1 MVEKTRVY
9 MDPYREKYYAKVKD
23 TKGSRRTEEVKEPTP
38 KPSEDP
44 MVDEAMK
51 RKDYKFANALLS
63 KDRMPDPLMDQIK
76 DTAKAFDEKDLGI
89 NNEEI
94 VLKVL
99 KEGKERGDI

>member
-44 MVDEAMK
+44 MVDEAIK

-63 KDRMPDPLMDQIK
+63 KERIPDPVMDKIK
-76 DTAKAFDEKDLGI
+76 DTAKSFEEKDLGI
-89 NNEEI
+89 NKEEI
-94 VLKVL
+94 VAKVF
-99 KEGKERGDI
+99 KEAKERGDI

>member
-63 KDRMPDPLMDQIK
+63 KEKIPDPVMDKIK
-76 DTAKAFDEKDLGI
+76 DTAKSFEEKDLGI
-89 NNEEI
+89 NKEEI
-94 VLKVL
+94 VAKVF
-99 KEGKERGDI
+99 KEAKERGDI

>member
-23 TKGSRRTEEVKEPTP
+23 TKGNRRTEEVKEPTP

-44 MVDEAMK
+44 MVDEAIK

-63 KDRMPDPLMDQIK
+63 KERIPDPVMDKIK
-76 DTAKAFDEKDLGI
+76 DTAKSFEEKDLGI

-94 VLKVL
+94 VAKVF
-99 KEGKERGDI
+99 KEAKERGDI

>member
-1 MVEKTRVY
+1 

-63 KDRMPDPLMDQIK
+63 KERIPDPVMDKIK
-76 DTAKAFDEKDLGI
+76 DTAKSFEEKDLGI
-89 NNEEI
+89 NKEEI
-94 VLKVL
+94 VAKVF
-99 KEGKERGDI
+99 KEAKQRGDI

>member
-63 KDRMPDPLMDQIK
+63 KERIPDPVMDKIK
-76 DTAKAFDEKDLGI
+76 DTAKSFEEKDLGI
-89 NNEEI
+89 NKEEI
-94 VLKVL
+94 VAKVF
-99 KEGKERGDI
+99 KEAKERGDI